1 MAKTIPFNIRLTID
15 GKEVVVNARRD
26 VERLGEALMA
36 TSRKADAVNKALVSW
51 SSISTI
57 ANNVYSSIQN
67 LTNAMSGYI
76 AKANAATEA
85 QTKLTTV
92 MRQRMGATAED
103 VASVNAA
110 VAAQTKLGVV
120 GGTVQRSG
128 LQQLA
133 TFASHKRTLTA
144 LLPAMNN
151 LLTQQ
156 KGLNA
161 TSEDAVGIANLLGKA
176 LQGQTGALRR
186 VGITFSETQEK
197 ALKAGNEG
205 ERAAMLAE
213 IITQNVGNMNAELA
227 KTDAGKAKQ
236 LANSF
241 GGVLTNIGKALMPYQ
256 SMIAQFGQLGMA
268 VTGVVQFGTA
278 LKGVG
283 VAAAGAVT
291 KLLKWGP
298 ASQVVRQASVGMGAV
313 LEVLIGKLRGVEVGA
328 TTTATA
334 IRTLK
339 VASVVG
345 LALAA
350 LSAIIYGVSKTLEQ
364 SKQALSA
371 EAVAKQTN
379 KQLTEQL
386 TERLK
391 DSKEAVADNMAQ
403 LYKDIAV
410 TKDWNG
416 TKAQEKKKVE
426 ELNSRYGETMGYFSS
441 VSEWYKALTENS
453 QAYCDQLT
461 IEATMRALANQAA
474 TNNMKLDDL
483 EEKRKKASTVQQ
495 TRAQQHPFLYGMM
508 VAEGANLD
516 VMHERI
522 KGTSER
528 ERIDAQIKAVKADN
542 LRLKQQMAA
551 YAKKGQAITFKVK
564 GSPEPPTTTTTTT
577 HTTPTTPTTPAPTAN
592 DVVDEPE
599 ITDGILSIR
608 QLDELVE
615 KLYADLLA
623 LPDTKVKEA
632 LDIQDDI
639 DTLEDY
645 RKKLETLQ
653 RMRYERSGGLQ
664 ADMGASSTI
673 GGNVAGNTAQ
683 VDLAALVRPVL
694 PSAEELEAKK
704 KELQGVSGFDI
715 IAKIDLRN
723 NEAEELRRQMETVAA
738 AVDAGEIGR
747 EMGEM
752 LADGINKQ
760 LAGIGK
766 VPLKFGKILRNT
778 DSVKE
783 RMDKAADA
791 INQVGSALQGM
802 GSAFELPEL
811 NIAGTIAQAI
821 ATTAMGFAQASA
833 NEGKNGNLWEWV
845 AASAVGMAQLM
856 AIISAVKGSTGYAT
870 GGIVGGNSYTG
881 DRIPVR
887 VNSGEM
893 ILNRWQQK
901 RLWDVAN
908 GLGSVPQV
916 GSVRPSIGAGSI
928 AQATVHVSVSGR
940 LVGQGRQLVA
950 VIGNERKARGKAGW
964 RLPWGVG
971 PALCT

>member
-1 MAKTIPFNIRLTID
+1 MAKTIPFNIKIRID
-15 GKEVVVNARRD
+15 GKDVVVSSRRD
-26 VERLGEALMA
+26 VERLGEALNASTQRANRFRDSMI
-36 TSRKADAVNKALVSW
+36 KW
-51 SSISTI
+51 SSISTTVG
-57 ANNVYSSIQN
+57 NVYSSLQN
-67 LTNAMSGYI
+67 LTNIMGGYI

-92 MRQRMGATAED
+92 MRQRMDATAED

-241 GGVLTNIGKALMPYQ
+241 GGVMVNIGKALMPYQ

-278 LKGVG
+278 LAGCG
-283 VAAAGAVT
+283 RAAAGAVT

-298 ASQVVRQASVGMGAV
+298 VSQVVRQASVGMGAV

-364 SKQALSA
+364 SKQ
-371 EAVAKQTN
+371 
-379 KQLTEQL
+379 
-386 TERLK
+386 
-391 DSKEAVADNMAQ
+391 AQ

-483 EEKRKKASTVQQ
+483 EEKRKKASTVRQ
-495 TRAQQHPFLYGMM
+495 TLAQQHPFLYGMM

-516 VMHERI
+516 TMHKGIR
-522 KGTSER
+522 GTSER
-528 ERIDAQIKAVKADN
+528 ERIDAQIKAVRADN
-542 LRLKQQMAA
+542 LRIKQQMAA

-577 HTTPTTPTTPAPTAN
+577 HTTPTTPAPTAN

-653 RMRYERSGGLQ
+653 RMRYERSGGLK
-664 ADMGASSTI
+664 ADMGASGTI

-704 KELQGVSGFDI
+704 KELKGVSGFDI

-723 NEAEELRRQMETVAA
+723 NEAEDLRRQLETVAA

-766 VPLKFGKILRNT
+766 VPLRFGKILRNT

-833 NEGKNGNLWEWV
+833 NEGKKGNLWEWV

-856 AIISAVKGSTGYAT
+856 AIIRAVKGSTGYAT

-964 RLPWGVG
+964 RLPWE
-971 PALCT
+971 

>member
-1 MAKTIPFNIRLTID
+1 MAKTIPFNIKIRID
-15 GKEVVVNARRD
+15 GKDVVVSSRRD
-26 VERLGEALMA
+26 VERLGEALNASTQRANRFRDSMI
-36 TSRKADAVNKALVSW
+36 KW
-51 SSISTI
+51 SAISSTVG
-57 ANNVYSSIQN
+57 NVYSSLQN
-67 LTNAMSGYI
+67 LTNIMGGYI

-92 MRQRMGATAED
+92 MRQRMSATAED

-241 GGVLTNIGKALMPYQ
+241 GGVMVNIGKALMPYQ

-278 LKGVG
+278 LAGCG
-283 VAAAGAVT
+283 RAAAGAVT

-298 ASQVVRQASVGMGAV
+298 VSQVVRQASVGMGAV

-391 DSKEAVADNMAQ
+391 DSKAAVADNIAQ

-410 TKDWNG
+410 TKNWNG

-453 QAYCDQLT
+453 QAYCEQLT

-474 TNNMKLDDL
+474 TNNLKLDDL
-483 EEKRKKASTVQQ
+483 KKKREKASTVQQ
-495 TRAQQHPFLYGMM
+495 TLAQQHPFLYAPI
-508 VAEGANLD
+508 VAEGANPYA
-516 VMHERI
+516 MHTRI
-522 KGTSER
+522 KGTSEK
-528 ERIDAQIKAVKADN
+528 EQIDAQIAAVRKAN
-542 LRLKQQMAA
+542 IEIQKQMEA
-551 YAKKGQAITFKVK
+551 YAKKGRAITFKVK

-577 HTTPTTPTTPAPTAN
+577 HTTPTTPTTPAPTVN

-653 RMRYERSGGLQ
+653 QMRYERSGGLK
-664 ADMGASSTI
+664 ADMGASGTI

-704 KELQGVSGFDI
+704 KELKGVSGFDI

-845 AASAVGMAQLM
+845 AASAVGLAQLM

-964 RLPWGVG
+964 RLPWE
-971 PALCT
+971 

>member
-1 MAKTIPFNIRLTID
+1 MAKTIPFNIKIRID
-15 GKEVVVNARRD
+15 GKDVVVSSRRD
-26 VERLGEALMA
+26 VERLGEALNASTQRANRFRDSMI
-36 TSRKADAVNKALVSW
+36 KW
-51 SSISTI
+51 SAISSTVG
-57 ANNVYSSIQN
+57 NVYSSLQN
-67 LTNAMSGYI
+67 LTNIMGGYI

-92 MRQRMGATAED
+92 MRQRMSATAED

-110 VAAQTKLGVV
+110 VAAQSKLGVV

-241 GGVLTNIGKALMPYQ
+241 GGVMVNIGKALMPYQ

-278 LKGVG
+278 LAGCG
-283 VAAAGAVT
+283 RAAAGAVT

-298 ASQVVRQASVGMGAV
+298 VSQVVRQASVGMGAV

-391 DSKEAVADNMAQ
+391 DSKAAVADNMAQ

-483 EEKRKKASTVQQ
+483 EEKRKKASTVRQ
-495 TRAQQHPFLYGMM
+495 TLAQQHPFLYGMM

-516 VMHERI
+516 TMHKGIR
-522 KGTSER
+522 GTSER

-577 HTTPTTPTTPAPTAN
+577 HTTPTTSTTPAPTAN

-664 ADMGASSTI
+664 ADMGASGTI

-723 NEAEELRRQMETVAA
+723 NEAEDLRRQLETVAA

-766 VPLKFGKILRNT
+766 VPLRFGKILRNT

-964 RLPWGVG
+964 RLPWE
-971 PALCT
+971 

>member
-1 MAKTIPFNIRLTID
+1 MAKTIPFNIKIRID
-15 GKEVVVNARRD
+15 GKDVVVSSRRD
-26 VERLGEALMA
+26 VERLGEALNASTQRANRFRDSMI
-36 TSRKADAVNKALVSW
+36 KW
-51 SSISTI
+51 SAISSTVG
-57 ANNVYSSIQN
+57 NVYSSLQN
-67 LTNAMSGYI
+67 LTNIMGGYI

-103 VASVNAA
+103 VALVNAA

-241 GGVLTNIGKALMPYQ
+241 GGVMVNIGKALMPYQ

-278 LKGVG
+278 LAGCG
-283 VAAAGAVT
+283 RAAAGAVT

-298 ASQVVRQASVGMGAV
+298 VSQVVRQASVGMGAV

-391 DSKEAVADNMAQ
+391 DSKAAVADNMAQ

-410 TKDWNG
+410 TKDWHG
-416 TKAQEKKKVE
+416 TKAQEKKMVE
-426 ELNSRYGETMGYFSS
+426 ELNGRYGETMGYFRS
-441 VSEWYKALTENS
+441 VSDWYKALVANS
-453 QAYCDQLT
+453 QAYCEQMSV
-461 IEATMRALANQAA
+461 EATMRVYANQMA
-474 TNNMKLDDL
+474 TNNVKLDDL
-483 EEKRKKASTVQQ
+483 KEKREKASTVQQ
-495 TRAQQHPFLYGMM
+495 TRAQQHPFLYASM
-508 VAEGANLD
+508 VAAGANLD
-516 VMHERI
+516 TMHERL
-522 KGTSER
+522 KGTSEK
-528 ERIDAQIKAVKADN
+528 EQIDAQMAAVRKDN
-542 LRLKQQMAA
+542 QRIQQLMDA
-551 YAKKGQAITFKVK
+551 YAKKRAGIVYKIK
-564 GSPEPPTTTTTTT
+564 GSDAPPTLETTTTTT
-577 HTTPTTPTTPAPTAN
+577 HTSPATPAPTVK

-623 LPDTKVKEA
+623 LPETKVKEA
-632 LDIQDDI
+632 LDVQEDI

-645 RKKLETLQ
+645 RKKLEELQ
-653 RMRYERSGGLQ
+653 RTRYERSGGLR
-664 ADMGASSTI
+664 ADMGAGGTI

-752 LADGINKQ
+752 LADGINKA
-760 LAGIGK
+760 LSGIGK
-766 VPLKFGKILRNT
+766 VPLRFGKILRNT

-845 AASAVGMAQLM
+845 AATAVGMAQLM

-916 GSVRPSIGAGSI
+916 GSVRPSNGAGSI

-964 RLPWGVG
+964 RLPWE
-971 PALCT
+971 

>member
-1 MAKTIPFNIRLTID
+1 MAKTIPFNIKIRID
-15 GKEVVVNARRD
+15 GKDVVVSSRRD
-26 VERLGEALMA
+26 VERLGEALNASTQRANRFRDSMI
-36 TSRKADAVNKALVSW
+36 KW
-51 SSISTI
+51 STI
-57 ANNVYSSIQN
+57 SSTVGNVYSSLQN
-67 LTNAMSGYI
+67 LTNIMGGYI

-92 MRQRMGATAED
+92 MRQRMSATAED

-156 KGLNA
+156 NGLNA
-161 TSEDAVGIANLLGKA
+161 TSEDAVNIANLLGKA

-241 GGVLTNIGKALMPYQ
+241 GGVMVNIGKALMPYQ

-278 LKGVG
+278 LAGCG
-283 VAAAGAVT
+283 RAAAGAVT

-298 ASQVVRQASVGMGAV
+298 VSQVVRQASVGMGAV

-364 SKQALSA
+364 SKQALSG

-391 DSKEAVADNMAQ
+391 DAKEAVADNMAQ

-483 EEKRKKASTVQQ
+483 EEKRKKASTVRQ
-495 TRAQQHPFLYGMM
+495 TLAQQHPFLYGMM

-516 VMHERI
+516 TMHKGIR
-522 KGTSER
+522 GTSER
-528 ERIDAQIKAVKADN
+528 ERIDAQIKAVRADN
-542 LRLKQQMAA
+542 LRIKQQMAA

-577 HTTPTTPTTPAPTAN
+577 HTTPTTPTTPAPTVN

-608 QLDELVE
+608 QLDELV
-615 KLYADLLA
+615 
-623 LPDTKVKEA
+623 
-632 LDIQDDI
+632 
-639 DTLEDY
+639 
-645 RKKLETLQ
+645 TLQ
-653 RMRYERSGGLQ
+653 RMRYERSGGLK
-664 ADMGASSTI
+664 ADMGASGTI

-704 KELQGVSGFDI
+704 KELKGVSGFDI

-723 NEAEELRRQMETVAA
+723 NEAEDLRRQLETVAA

-833 NEGKNGNLWEWV
+833 NATCGNGWPPLRWV
-845 AASAVGMAQLM
+845 
-856 AIISAVKGSTGYAT
+856 
-870 GGIVGGNSYTG
+870 
-881 DRIPVR
+881 
-887 VNSGEM
+887 
-893 ILNRWQQK
+893 
-901 RLWDVAN
+901 
-908 GLGSVPQV
+908 
-916 GSVRPSIGAGSI
+916 
-928 AQATVHVSVSGR
+928 
-940 LVGQGRQLVA
+940 
-950 VIGNERKARGKAGW
+950 W
-964 RLPWGVG
+964 RS
-971 PALCT
+971 

>member
-1 MAKTIPFNIRLTID
+1 MAKTIPFNIKIRID
-15 GKEVVVNARRD
+15 GKDVVVSSRRD
-26 VERLGEALMA
+26 VERLGEALNASTQRANRFRDSMIKWSAISA
-36 TSRKADAVNKALVSW
+36 TVG
-51 SSISTI
+51 
-57 ANNVYSSIQN
+57 NVYSSLQN
-67 LTNAMSGYI
+67 LTNIMGGYI

-92 MRQRMGATAED
+92 MRQRMSATTED

-241 GGVLTNIGKALMPYQ
+241 GGVMVNIGKALMPYQ

-278 LKGVG
+278 LAGCG
-283 VAAAGAVT
+283 RAAAGAVT

-298 ASQVVRQASVGMGAV
+298 VSQVVRQASVGMGAV

-391 DSKEAVADNMAQ
+391 DSKAAVADNIAQ

-577 HTTPTTPTTPAPTAN
+577 TTHTTPAPTAN

-664 ADMGASSTI
+664 ADMGASGTI

-723 NEAEELRRQMETVAA
+723 NEAEDLRRQLETVAA

-791 INQVGSALQGM
+791 ISQVGSALQGM

-845 AASAVGMAQLM
+845 AASAVGVAQLM

-964 RLPWGVG
+964 RLPWE
-971 PALCT
+971 

>member
-1 MAKTIPFNIRLTID
+1 MAKPIPFNIRLTID

-26 VERLGEALMA
+26 IEQLGEALMA

-298 ASQVVRQASVGMGAV
+298 VSQVVRQASVGMGAV

-386 TERLK
+386 TGRLK
-391 DSKEAVADNMAQ
+391 DAKEAVADNMAQ

-516 VMHERI
+516 VMHERV

-577 HTTPTTPTTPAPTAN
+577 HTTPTTPAPTAN

-664 ADMGASSTI
+664 TDMGASGTI

-723 NEAEELRRQMETVAA
+723 NEAEDLRRQLETVAA

-845 AASAVGMAQLM
+845 AASAVGVAQLM

-964 RLPWGVG
+964 RLPWE
-971 PALCT
+971 

>member
-26 VERLGEALMA
+26 IEQLGEALMA

-386 TERLK
+386 TGRLK
-391 DSKEAVADNMAQ
+391 DAKEAVADNMAQ

-483 EEKRKKASTVQQ
+483 EEKRKKASTVRQ
-495 TRAQQHPFLYGMM
+495 TLAQQHPFLYGMM

-516 VMHERI
+516 TMHKGIR
-522 KGTSER
+522 GTSER

-577 HTTPTTPTTPAPTAN
+577 HTTPTTPTTPAPAAN

-623 LPDTKVKEA
+623 LPETKVKEA

-664 ADMGASSTI
+664 ADMGASGTI

-723 NEAEELRRQMETVAA
+723 NEADELRRQMETVAA

-766 VPLKFGKILRNT
+766 VPLRFGKILRNT

-908 GLGSVPQV
+908 GLGGVPQV
-916 GSVRPSIGAGSI
+916 GSVRPAIGAGSI

-964 RLPWGVG
+964 RLPWE
-971 PALCT
+971 

>member
-26 VERLGEALMA
+26 IEQLGEALMA

-386 TERLK
+386 TGRLK
-391 DSKEAVADNMAQ
+391 DAKEAVADNMAQ

-577 HTTPTTPTTPAPTAN
+577 HTTPTTPAPTAN

-639 DTLEDY
+639 DTLEGY

-664 ADMGASSTI
+664 ADMGASGTI

-723 NEAEELRRQMETVAA
+723 NEAEDLRRQLETVAA

-845 AASAVGMAQLM
+845 AASAVGVAQLM

-964 RLPWGVG
+964 RLPWE
-971 PALCT
+971 

>member
-26 VERLGEALMA
+26 IEQLGEALMA

-103 VASVNAA
+103 VASVNTA

-386 TERLK
+386 TGRLK
-391 DSKEAVADNMAQ
+391 DAKEAVADNMAQ

-564 GSPEPPTTTTTTT
+564 GSPEPPTTTTTT
-577 HTTPTTPTTPAPTAN
+577 HTTPTTPAPTAN

-664 ADMGASSTI
+664 ADMGASGTI

-715 IAKIDLRN
+715 IAKIDIRN
-723 NEAEELRRQMETVAA
+723 NEAEDLRRQLETVAA

-845 AASAVGMAQLM
+845 AASAVGVAQLM

-908 GLGSVPQV
+908 GLGGVPQV

-964 RLPWGVG
+964 RLPWE
-971 PALCT
+971 

>member
-1 MAKTIPFNIRLTID
+1 MAKTIPFNIKIRID
-15 GKEVVVNARRD
+15 GKDVVVSSRRD
-26 VERLGEALMA
+26 VERLGEALNASTQRANRFRDSMI
-36 TSRKADAVNKALVSW
+36 KW
-51 SSISTI
+51 SSISSTVG
-57 ANNVYSSIQN
+57 NVYSSLQN
-67 LTNAMSGYI
+67 LTNIMGGYI

-92 MRQRMGATAED
+92 MRQRMSATAED

-110 VAAQTKLGVV
+110 VAAQSKLGVV

-241 GGVLTNIGKALMPYQ
+241 GGVMVNIGKALMPYQ

-278 LKGVG
+278 LAGCG
-283 VAAAGAVT
+283 RAAAGAVT

-298 ASQVVRQASVGMGAV
+298 VSQVVRQASVGMGAV

-391 DSKEAVADNMAQ
+391 DSKAAVADNIAQ

-410 TKDWNG
+410 TKYWNG

-461 IEATMRALANQAA
+461 IEATMRALVNQAA

-483 EEKRKKASTVQQ
+483 EEKRKKASTVRQ
-495 TRAQQHPFLYGMM
+495 TLAKQHPFLYGMM
-508 VAEGANLD
+508 VADGANLD
-516 VMHERI
+516 TMHKGIR
-522 KGTSER
+522 GTSER
-528 ERIDAQIKAVKADN
+528 ERIDAQIKAVKDDN

-577 HTTPTTPTTPAPTAN
+577 HTTPTTPTTPAPAAN

-664 ADMGASSTI
+664 ADMGAGGTV

-683 VDLAALVRPVL
+683 AELAAVIRPML
-694 PSAEELEAKK
+694 PSPAEMEEKK
-704 KELQGVSGFDI
+704 KALQGVSGFDI
-715 IAKIDLRN
+715 IAQIDLRN
-723 NEAEELRRQMETVAA
+723 NEAEELRRQMETVAT
-738 AVDAGEIGR
+738 AVNAGEIGK
-747 EMGEM
+747 ELGEM
-752 LADGINKQ
+752 LADGINKA
-760 LAGIGK
+760 LVGIGK
-766 VPLKFGKILRNT
+766 QPIRFRTVLKNT
-778 DSVKE
+778 DVLRE

-791 INQVGSALQGM
+791 INQVGSALSGM
-802 GSAFELPEL
+802 GDAFELPEL

-845 AASAVGMAQLM
+845 AATAVGMAQLM
-856 AIISAVKGSTGYAT
+856 SIISAVKGPTGYAT

-964 RLPWGVG
+964 RLPWE
-971 PALCT
+971 

>member
-57 ANNVYSSIQN
+57 ANNVYSSVQN

-92 MRQRMGATAED
+92 MRQRMSATTAD
-103 VASVNAA
+103 VAAVNEA
-110 VAAQTKLGVV
+110 VAAQSKLGVV

-298 ASQVVRQASVGMGAV
+298 VSQVVRQASVGMGAV

-371 EAVAKQTN
+371 EAVAKQAN

-386 TERLK
+386 TGRLK
-391 DSKEAVADNMAQ
+391 DAKEAVADNMAQ

-483 EEKRKKASTVQQ
+483 EEKRKKASTVRQ
-495 TRAQQHPFLYGMM
+495 TLAQQHPFLYGMM

-516 VMHERI
+516 TMHKGIR
-522 KGTSER
+522 GTSER

-577 HTTPTTPTTPAPTAN
+577 HTTPTTPTTPAPAAN

-664 ADMGASSTI
+664 ADMGASGTI
-673 GGNVAGNTAQ
+673 GGNVAGNTGR

-723 NEAEELRRQMETVAA
+723 NEAEDLRRQLETVAA

-766 VPLKFGKILRNT
+766 VPLRFGKILRNT

-845 AASAVGMAQLM
+845 AATAVGMAQLM

-908 GLGSVPQV
+908 GLGGVPQV
-916 GSVRPSIGAGSI
+916 GSVRPAIGAGSI

-964 RLPWGVG
+964 RLPWE
-971 PALCT
+971 

>member
-26 VERLGEALMA
+26 IEQLGEALMA

-76 AKANAATEA
+76 TKANAATEA

-386 TERLK
+386 TGRLK
-391 DSKEAVADNMAQ
+391 DAKEAVADNMAQ

-577 HTTPTTPTTPAPTAN
+577 TTHTTPTTPAPTAN

-664 ADMGASSTI
+664 ADMGASGTI

-723 NEAEELRRQMETVAA
+723 NEAEELRRQLETVAD

-845 AASAVGMAQLM
+845 AASAVGVAQLM

-964 RLPWGVG
+964 RLPWE
-971 PALCT
+971 

>member
-1 MAKTIPFNIRLTID
+1 MAKTIPFNIKIRID
-15 GKEVVVNARRD
+15 GKDVVVSSRRD
-26 VERLGEALMA
+26 MEKLGEALHASQKRASEFRDTMVKWN
-36 TSRKADAVNKALVSW
+36 TI
-51 SSISTI
+51 SSTVG
-57 ANNVYSSIQN
+57 NVYSSLQN
-67 LTNAMSGYI
+67 LTNIMGGYI

-92 MRQRMGATAED
+92 MRQRMSATTED

-241 GGVLTNIGKALMPYQ
+241 GGVMVNIGKALMPYQ

-278 LKGVG
+278 LAGCG
-283 VAAAGAVT
+283 RAAAGAVT

-298 ASQVVRQASVGMGAV
+298 VSQVVRQASVGMGAV

-391 DSKEAVADNMAQ
+391 DSKAAVADNIAQ

-483 EEKRKKASTVQQ
+483 EEKRKKASTVRQ
-495 TRAQQHPFLYGMM
+495 TLAQQHPFLYGMM

-516 VMHERI
+516 TMHKGIR
-522 KGTSER
+522 GTSER

-664 ADMGASSTI
+664 ADMGASGTI

-704 KELQGVSGFDI
+704 KELKGVSGFDI

-723 NEAEELRRQMETVAA
+723 NEAEDLRRQLETVAA

-845 AASAVGMAQLM
+845 AATAVGMAQLM

-964 RLPWGVG
+964 RLPWE
-971 PALCT
+971 

>member
-1 MAKTIPFNIRLTID
+1 M
-15 GKEVVVNARRD
+15 
-26 VERLGEALMA
+26 
-36 TSRKADAVNKALVSW
+36 
-51 SSISTI
+51 
-57 ANNVYSSIQN
+57 
-67 LTNAMSGYI
+67 
-76 AKANAATEA
+76 
-85 QTKLTTV
+85 
-92 MRQRMGATAED
+92 
-103 VASVNAA
+103 
-110 VAAQTKLGVV
+110 
-120 GGTVQRSG
+120 
-128 LQQLA
+128 
-133 TFASHKRTLTA
+133 
-144 LLPAMNN
+144 
-151 LLTQQ
+151 
-156 KGLNA
+156 
-161 TSEDAVGIANLLGKA
+161 
-176 LQGQTGALRR
+176 
-186 VGITFSETQEK
+186 
-197 ALKAGNEG
+197 
-205 ERAAMLAE
+205 
-213 IITQNVGNMNAELA
+213 
-227 KTDAGKAKQ
+227 
-236 LANSF
+236 
-241 GGVLTNIGKALMPYQ
+241 
-256 SMIAQFGQLGMA
+256 
-268 VTGVVQFGTA
+268 
-278 LKGVG
+278 
-283 VAAAGAVT
+283 
-291 KLLKWGP
+291 
-298 ASQVVRQASVGMGAV
+298 VRQASVGMGAV

-391 DSKEAVADNMAQ
+391 DAKAAVADNMAQ

-483 EEKRKKASTVQQ
+483 EEKRKKASTVRQ
-495 TRAQQHPFLYGMM
+495 TLAQQHPFLYGMM

-516 VMHERI
+516 TMHKGIR
-522 KGTSER
+522 GTSER

-577 HTTPTTPTTPAPTAN
+577 HTTPTTPTTPAPTVN

-623 LPDTKVKEA
+623 LPETKVKEA

-664 ADMGASSTI
+664 ADMGASGTI

-723 NEAEELRRQMETVAA
+723 NEAEDLRRQLETVAA

-845 AASAVGMAQLM
+845 AASAVGVAQLM

-908 GLGSVPQV
+908 GLGGVPQV

-964 RLPWGVG
+964 RLPWE
-971 PALCT
+971 

>member
-1 MAKTIPFNIRLTID
+1 MAKTIPFNIKIRID
-15 GKEVVVNARRD
+15 GKDVVVSSRRD
-26 VERLGEALMA
+26 MEKLGEALHASQKRASEFRDTMVKWN
-36 TSRKADAVNKALVSW
+36 TI
-51 SSISTI
+51 SSTVG
-57 ANNVYSSIQN
+57 NVYSSLQN
-67 LTNAMSGYI
+67 LTNIMGGYI

-92 MRQRMGATAED
+92 MRQRMSATAED

-156 KGLNA
+156 NGLNA
-161 TSEDAVGIANLLGKA
+161 TSEDAVNIANLLGKA

-241 GGVLTNIGKALMPYQ
+241 GGVMVNIGKALMPYQ

-278 LKGVG
+278 LAGCG
-283 VAAAGAVT
+283 RAAAGAVT

-334 IRTLK
+334 IRALK

-386 TERLK
+386 TGRLK
-391 DSKEAVADNMAQ
+391 DAKEAVADNMAQ

-564 GSPEPPTTTTTTT
+564 GSPEPPTTTTTT
-577 HTTPTTPTTPAPTAN
+577 HTTPTTPTTPAPTVN

-664 ADMGASSTI
+664 ADMGASGTI

-723 NEAEELRRQMETVAA
+723 NEAEDLRRQLETVAA

-845 AASAVGMAQLM
+845 AASAVGVAQLM

-964 RLPWGVG
+964 RLPWE
-971 PALCT
+971 

>member
-1 MAKTIPFNIRLTID
+1 MAKTIPFNIKIRID
-15 GKEVVVNARRD
+15 GKDVVVSSRRD
-26 VERLGEALMA
+26 MEKLGEALHASQKRASEFRDTMVKWN
-36 TSRKADAVNKALVSW
+36 TI
-51 SSISTI
+51 SSTVG
-57 ANNVYSSIQN
+57 NVYSSLQN
-67 LTNAMSGYI
+67 LTNIMGGYI

-92 MRQRMGATAED
+92 MRQRMSATAED

-156 KGLNA
+156 NGLNA
-161 TSEDAVGIANLLGKA
+161 TSEDAVNIANLLGKA

-241 GGVLTNIGKALMPYQ
+241 GGVMVNIGKALMPYQ

-278 LKGVG
+278 LAGCG
-283 VAAAGAVT
+283 RAAAGAVT

-298 ASQVVRQASVGMGAV
+298 VSQVVRQASVGMGAV

-391 DSKEAVADNMAQ
+391 DSKAAVADNMAQ

-453 QAYCDQLT
+453 QAYCEQLT

-483 EEKRKKASTVQQ
+483 EEKRKKASTVRQ
-495 TRAQQHPFLYGMM
+495 TLAQQHPFLYGMM

-516 VMHERI
+516 TMHKGIR
-522 KGTSER
+522 GTSER

-632 LDIQDDI
+632 LDIQNDI

-664 ADMGASSTI
+664 ADMGASGTI

-704 KELQGVSGFDI
+704 KELKGVSGFDI

-723 NEAEELRRQMETVAA
+723 NEAEDLRRQLETVAA

-766 VPLKFGKILRNT
+766 VPLRFGKILRNT

-964 RLPWGVG
+964 RLPWE
-971 PALCT
+971 

>member
-1 MAKTIPFNIRLTID
+1 MAKTIPFNIKIRID
-15 GKEVVVNARRD
+15 GKDVVVSSRRD
-26 VERLGEALMA
+26 VERLGEALNASTQRANRFRDSMI
-36 TSRKADAVNKALVSW
+36 KW
-51 SSISTI
+51 SAISSTVG
-57 ANNVYSSIQN
+57 NVYSSLQN
-67 LTNAMSGYI
+67 LTNIMGGYI

-92 MRQRMGATAED
+92 MRQRMSATAED

-156 KGLNA
+156 NGLNA
-161 TSEDAVGIANLLGKA
+161 TSEDAVNIANLLGKA

-241 GGVLTNIGKALMPYQ
+241 GGVMVNIGKALMPYQ

-278 LKGVG
+278 LAGCG
-283 VAAAGAVT
+283 RAAAGAVT

-313 LEVLIGKLRGVEVGA
+313 LEVLVGKLRGVEVGA

-386 TERLK
+386 TGRLK
-391 DSKEAVADNMAQ
+391 DAKEAVADNMAQ

-516 VMHERI
+516 VMHERV

-564 GSPEPPTTTTTTT
+564 GSPEPPTTTTTT
-577 HTTPTTPTTPAPTAN
+577 HTTPTTPTTPAPTVN

-623 LPDTKVKEA
+623 LPETKVKEA

-664 ADMGASSTI
+664 ADMGASGTI

-723 NEAEELRRQMETVAA
+723 NEAEDLRRQLETVAA

-845 AASAVGMAQLM
+845 AASAVGVAQLM

-964 RLPWGVG
+964 RLPWE
-971 PALCT
+971 

>member
-1 MAKTIPFNIRLTID
+1 MAKTIPFNIKIRID
-15 GKEVVVNARRD
+15 GKDVVVSSRRD
-26 VERLGEALMA
+26 VEKLGEALNASTQRANRFRDSMI
-36 TSRKADAVNKALVSW
+36 KW
-51 SSISTI
+51 SAISSTVG
-57 ANNVYSSIQN
+57 NVYNSLQN
-67 LTNAMSGYI
+67 LTNIMGGYI

-156 KGLNA
+156 NGLNA

-241 GGVLTNIGKALMPYQ
+241 GGVMVNIGKALMPYQ

-278 LKGVG
+278 LAGCG
-283 VAAAGAVT
+283 RAAAGAVT

-298 ASQVVRQASVGMGAV
+298 VSQVVRQASVGMGAV

-386 TERLK
+386 TGRLK
-391 DSKEAVADNMAQ
+391 DAKEAVADNIAQ

-426 ELNSRYGETMGYFSS
+426 ELNNRYGETMGYFSS

-453 QAYCDQLT
+453 QAYCEQLT

-474 TNNMKLDDL
+474 TNNLKLDDL
-483 EEKRKKASTVQQ
+483 KKKREKASTVQQ
-495 TRAQQHPFLYGMM
+495 TLAQQHPFLYAPI
-508 VAEGANLD
+508 VAEGANPYA
-516 VMHERI
+516 MHTRI

-528 ERIDAQIKAVKADN
+528 EQIDAQIAAVRKDN
-542 LRLKQQMAA
+542 QELQQQMAA
-551 YAKKGQAITFKVK
+551 YAKKGREIKFKVK

-577 HTTPTTPTTPAPTAN
+577 HTTPTTPTTPAPTVN

-623 LPDTKVKEA
+623 LPETKIKEA

-653 RMRYERSGGLQ
+653 QMRYERSGGLK
-664 ADMGASSTI
+664 ADMGASGTI

-704 KELQGVSGFDI
+704 KELKGVSGFDI

-723 NEAEELRRQMETVAA
+723 NEAEDLRRQLETVAA

-778 DSVKE
+778 DSVKD
-783 RMDKAADA
+783 RMNKAADA

-833 NEGKNGNLWEWV
+833 NEGKKGNLWEWV
-845 AASAVGMAQLM
+845 AASAVGVAQLM

-908 GLGSVPQV
+908 GLGNVPQV
-916 GSVRPSIGAGSI
+916 GSVRPAIGAGSI

-964 RLPWGVG
+964 RLPWE
-971 PALCT
+971 

>member
-1 MAKTIPFNIRLTID
+1 MAKTIPFNIKIRID
-15 GKEVVVNARRD
+15 GKDVVVSSRRD
-26 VERLGEALMA
+26 VERLGEALNASTQRANRFRDSMI
-36 TSRKADAVNKALVSW
+36 KW
-51 SSISTI
+51 SSISTTVG
-57 ANNVYSSIQN
+57 NVYSSLQN
-67 LTNAMSGYI
+67 LTNIMGGYI

-92 MRQRMGATAED
+92 MRQRMSATAED

-161 TSEDAVGIANLLGKA
+161 TSEDAVNIANLLGKA

-241 GGVLTNIGKALMPYQ
+241 GGVMVNIGKALMPYQ

-278 LKGVG
+278 LAGCG
-283 VAAAGAVT
+283 RAAAGAVT

-298 ASQVVRQASVGMGAV
+298 VSQVVRQASVGMGAV

-386 TERLK
+386 TGRLK
-391 DSKEAVADNMAQ
+391 DAKEAVADNMAQ

-426 ELNSRYGETMGYFSS
+426 ELNNRYGETMGYFSS

-474 TNNMKLDDL
+474 TNNLKLDDL
-483 EEKRKKASTVQQ
+483 KKKREKASTVQQ
-495 TRAQQHPFLYGMM
+495 TLAQQHPFLYAPI
-508 VAEGANLD
+508 VAEGANPYA
-516 VMHERI
+516 MHTRI
-522 KGTSER
+522 RGTSEK
-528 ERIDAQIKAVKADN
+528 EQINAQIAAVRRAN
-542 LRLKQQMAA
+542 IEIQKQMEA
-551 YAKKGQAITFKVK
+551 YAKKGRAITFKVK

-577 HTTPTTPTTPAPTAN
+577 HTTPTTPTTPAPTVN

-653 RMRYERSGGLQ
+653 RMRYERSGGLK
-664 ADMGASSTI
+664 ADMGASGTI

-723 NEAEELRRQMETVAA
+723 NEADELRRQMETVAA

-766 VPLKFGKILRNT
+766 VPLRFGKILRNT

-833 NEGKNGNLWEWV
+833 NEGKKGNLWEWV
-845 AASAVGMAQLM
+845 AATAVGMAQLM

-964 RLPWGVG
+964 RLPWE
-971 PALCT
+971 

>member
-26 VERLGEALMA
+26 IEQLGEALMA

-133 TFASHKRTLTA
+133 TFASHKRTLTT

-156 KGLNA
+156 NGLNA
-161 TSEDAVGIANLLGKA
+161 TSEDAVNIANLLGKA

-386 TERLK
+386 TGRLK
-391 DSKEAVADNMAQ
+391 DAKEAVADNMAQ

-516 VMHERI
+516 VMHERV

-564 GSPEPPTTTTTTT
+564 GSPEPPTTTTTT
-577 HTTPTTPTTPAPTAN
+577 HTTPTTPAPTAI

-664 ADMGASSTI
+664 ADMGASGTI
-673 GGNVAGNTAQ
+673 GGNVAGNTGR

-723 NEAEELRRQMETVAA
+723 NEAEDLRRQLETVAA

-766 VPLKFGKILRNT
+766 VPLRFGKILRNT

-791 INQVGSALQGM
+791 INQVGAALQGM

-845 AASAVGMAQLM
+845 AASAVGVAQLM

-964 RLPWGVG
+964 RLPWE
-971 PALCT
+971 

>member
-1 MAKTIPFNIRLTID
+1 MAKTIPFNIKIRID
-15 GKEVVVNARRD
+15 GKDVVVSSRRD
-26 VERLGEALMA
+26 VERLGEALSASTQRANRFRDSMI
-36 TSRKADAVNKALVSW
+36 KW
-51 SSISTI
+51 SAISSTVG
-57 ANNVYSSIQN
+57 NVYSSLQN
-67 LTNAMSGYI
+67 LTNIMGGYI

-92 MRQRMGATAED
+92 MRQRMSATAED

-110 VAAQTKLGVV
+110 VAAQSKLGVV

-241 GGVLTNIGKALMPYQ
+241 GGVMVNIGKALMPYQ

-278 LKGVG
+278 LAGCG
-283 VAAAGAVT
+283 RAAAGAVT

-298 ASQVVRQASVGMGAV
+298 VSQVVRQASVGMGAV

-391 DSKEAVADNMAQ
+391 DSKAAVADNIAQ

-516 VMHERI
+516 TMHKGIR
-522 KGTSER
+522 GTSER

-577 HTTPTTPTTPAPTAN
+577 HTTPTTPTTPAPAAN

-664 ADMGASSTI
+664 ADMGASGTI

-723 NEAEELRRQMETVAA
+723 NEADELRRQMETVAA

-766 VPLKFGKILRNT
+766 VPLRFGKILRNT
-778 DSVKE
+778 DSVKK

-964 RLPWGVG
+964 RLPWE
-971 PALCT
+971 

>member
-1 MAKTIPFNIRLTID
+1 MAKTIPFNIKIRID
-15 GKEVVVNARRD
+15 GKDVVVSSRRD
-26 VERLGEALMA
+26 MEKLGEALHASQKRASEFRDTMVKWN
-36 TSRKADAVNKALVSW
+36 TI
-51 SSISTI
+51 SSTVG
-57 ANNVYSSIQN
+57 NVYSSLQN
-67 LTNAMSGYI
+67 LTNIMGGYI

-92 MRQRMGATAED
+92 MRQRMSATAED

-110 VAAQTKLGVV
+110 VAAQSKLGVV

-161 TSEDAVGIANLLGKA
+161 TSEDAVGIANLMGKA

-241 GGVLTNIGKALMPYQ
+241 GGVMVNIGKALMPYQ

-278 LKGVG
+278 LAGCG
-283 VAAAGAVT
+283 RAAAGAVT

-298 ASQVVRQASVGMGAV
+298 VSQVVRQASVGMGAV

-391 DSKEAVADNMAQ
+391 DSKAAVADNIAQ

-453 QAYCDQLT
+453 QAYCEQLT

-483 EEKRKKASTVQQ
+483 EEKRKKASTVRQ
-495 TRAQQHPFLYGMM
+495 TLAQQHPFLYGMM

-516 VMHERI
+516 TMHKGIR
-522 KGTSER
+522 GTSER

-632 LDIQDDI
+632 LDIQNDI

-664 ADMGASSTI
+664 ADMGASGTI

-704 KELQGVSGFDI
+704 KELKGVSGFDI

-723 NEAEELRRQMETVAA
+723 NEADELRRQMETVAA

-760 LAGIGK
+760 LARIGN

-833 NEGKNGNLWEWV
+833 NEGKKGNLWEWV

-856 AIISAVKGSTGYAT
+856 AIISAMKGSTGYAT

-964 RLPWGVG
+964 RLPWE
-971 PALCT
+971 

>member
-26 VERLGEALMA
+26 IEQLGEALMA

-133 TFASHKRTLTA
+133 TFASHKRTLTT

-156 KGLNA
+156 NGLNA
-161 TSEDAVGIANLLGKA
+161 TSEDAVNIANLLGKA

-386 TERLK
+386 TGRLK
-391 DSKEAVADNMAQ
+391 DAKEAVADNMAQ

-516 VMHERI
+516 VMHERV

-577 HTTPTTPTTPAPTAN
+577 PTTHTTPTTPAPTAN

-664 ADMGASSTI
+664 ADMGASGTI

-715 IAKIDLRN
+715 IAKIDLMN
-723 NEAEELRRQMETVAA
+723 NEAEDLRRKLETVAA

-845 AASAVGMAQLM
+845 AASAVGVAQLM

-964 RLPWGVG
+964 RLPWE
-971 PALCT
+971 

>member
-1 MAKTIPFNIRLTID
+1 MAKTIPFNIKIRID
-15 GKEVVVNARRD
+15 GKDVVVSSRRD
-26 VERLGEALMA
+26 VERLGEALNASTQRANRFRDSMI
-36 TSRKADAVNKALVSW
+36 KW
-51 SSISTI
+51 SAISSTVG
-57 ANNVYSSIQN
+57 NVYSSLQN
-67 LTNAMSGYI
+67 LTNIMGGYI

-92 MRQRMGATAED
+92 MRQRMSATAED

-241 GGVLTNIGKALMPYQ
+241 GGVMVNIGKALMPYQ

-278 LKGVG
+278 LAGCG
-283 VAAAGAVT
+283 RAAAGAVT
-291 KLLKWGP
+291 KLLKWAP
-298 ASQVVRQASVGMGAV
+298 VSQVVRQASVGMGAV

-391 DSKEAVADNMAQ
+391 DSKAAVADNIAQ

-483 EEKRKKASTVQQ
+483 EEKRKKASTVRQ
-495 TRAQQHPFLYGMM
+495 TLAQQHPFLYGMM

-516 VMHERI
+516 TMHKGIR
-522 KGTSER
+522 GTSER

-577 HTTPTTPTTPAPTAN
+577 HTTPTTPTTPAPAAN

-664 ADMGASSTI
+664 ADMGASGTI
-673 GGNVAGNTAQ
+673 GGNVAGNTGR

-723 NEAEELRRQMETVAA
+723 NEAEDLRRQLETVAA

-766 VPLKFGKILRNT
+766 VPLRFGKILRNT

-845 AASAVGMAQLM
+845 AATAVGMAQLM

-964 RLPWGVG
+964 RLPWE
-971 PALCT
+971 

>member
-1 MAKTIPFNIRLTID
+1 MAKTIPFNIKIRID
-15 GKEVVVNARRD
+15 GKDVVVSSRRD
-26 VERLGEALMA
+26 VERLGEALNASTQRANRFRDSMI
-36 TSRKADAVNKALVSW
+36 KW
-51 SSISTI
+51 SSISTTVG
-57 ANNVYSSIQN
+57 NVYSSLQN
-67 LTNAMSGYI
+67 LTNIMGGYI

-92 MRQRMGATAED
+92 MRQRMSATAED

-156 KGLNA
+156 NGLNA

-241 GGVLTNIGKALMPYQ
+241 GGVMVNIGKALMPYQ

-278 LKGVG
+278 LAGCG
-283 VAAAGAVT
+283 RAAAGAVT

-298 ASQVVRQASVGMGAV
+298 VSQVVRQASVGMGAV

-386 TERLK
+386 TGRLK
-391 DSKEAVADNMAQ
+391 DAKEAVADNMAQ

-564 GSPEPPTTTTTTT
+564 GSPEPPTTTTTT
-577 HTTPTTPTTPAPTAN
+577 HTTPTTPTTPAPTVN

-664 ADMGASSTI
+664 ADMGASGTI

-723 NEAEELRRQMETVAA
+723 NEAEDLRRQLETVAA

-766 VPLKFGKILRNT
+766 VPLRFGKILRNT

-908 GLGSVPQV
+908 GLGNVPQV

-964 RLPWGVG
+964 RLPWE
-971 PALCT
+971 

>member
-1 MAKTIPFNIRLTID
+1 MAKTIPFNIKIRID
-15 GKEVVVNARRD
+15 GKDVVVSSRRD
-26 VERLGEALMA
+26 VERLGEALNASTQRANRFRDSMI
-36 TSRKADAVNKALVSW
+36 KW
-51 SSISTI
+51 SAISSTVG
-57 ANNVYSSIQN
+57 NVYSSLQN
-67 LTNAMSGYI
+67 LTNIMGGYI

-92 MRQRMGATAED
+92 MRQRMSATAED

-241 GGVLTNIGKALMPYQ
+241 GGVMVNIGKALMPYQ

-278 LKGVG
+278 LAGCG
-283 VAAAGAVT
+283 RAAAGAVT

-298 ASQVVRQASVGMGAV
+298 VSQVVRQASVGMGAV

-339 VASVVG
+339 VASVGG

-391 DSKEAVADNMAQ
+391 DAKAAVADNMAQ

-483 EEKRKKASTVQQ
+483 EEKRKKASTVRQ
-495 TRAQQHPFLYGMM
+495 TLAQQHPFLYGMM

-516 VMHERI
+516 TMHKGIR
-522 KGTSER
+522 GTSER

-577 HTTPTTPTTPAPTAN
+577 HTTPTTPTTPAPTVN

-623 LPDTKVKEA
+623 LPETKVKEA

-664 ADMGASSTI
+664 ADMGASGTI

-704 KELQGVSGFDI
+704 KELKGVSGFDI

-723 NEAEELRRQMETVAA
+723 NEAEDLRRQLETVAA

-766 VPLKFGKILRNT
+766 VPLRFGKILRNT

-908 GLGSVPQV
+908 GFGNVPQV

-964 RLPWGVG
+964 RLPWE
-971 PALCT
+971 

>member
-1 MAKTIPFNIRLTID
+1 MAKTIPFNIKIRID
-15 GKEVVVNARRD
+15 GKDVVVSSRRD
-26 VERLGEALMA
+26 VERLGEALNASTQRANRFRDSMI
-36 TSRKADAVNKALVSW
+36 KW
-51 SSISTI
+51 SAISSTVG
-57 ANNVYSSIQN
+57 NVYSSLQN
-67 LTNAMSGYI
+67 LTNIMGGYI

-92 MRQRMGATAED
+92 MRQRMSATAED

-241 GGVLTNIGKALMPYQ
+241 GGVMVNIGKALMPYQ

-278 LKGVG
+278 LAGCG
-283 VAAAGAVT
+283 RAAAGAVT

-298 ASQVVRQASVGMGAV
+298 VSQVVRQASVGMGAV

-391 DSKEAVADNMAQ
+391 DAKAAVADNMAQ

-483 EEKRKKASTVQQ
+483 EEKRKKASTVRQ
-495 TRAQQHPFLYGMM
+495 TLAQQHPFLYGMM

-516 VMHERI
+516 TMHKGIR
-522 KGTSER
+522 GTSER

-577 HTTPTTPTTPAPTAN
+577 HTPPTTPTTPAPTVN

-623 LPDTKVKEA
+623 LPETKVKEA

-664 ADMGASSTI
+664 ADMGASGTI
-673 GGNVAGNTAQ
+673 GGNVAGNTGR

-704 KELQGVSGFDI
+704 KELKGVSGFDI

-723 NEAEELRRQMETVAA
+723 NEAEDLRRQLETVAA

-766 VPLKFGKILRNT
+766 VPLRFGKILRNT

-821 ATTAMGFAQASA
+821 ATTTMGFAQASA
-833 NEGKNGNLWEWV
+833 NEGKKGNLWEWV

-964 RLPWGVG
+964 RLPWE
-971 PALCT
+971 

>member
-1 MAKTIPFNIRLTID
+1 MAKTIPFNIKIRID
-15 GKEVVVNARRD
+15 GKDVVVSSRRD
-26 VERLGEALMA
+26 VERLGEALNASTQRANRFRDSMI
-36 TSRKADAVNKALVSW
+36 KW
-51 SSISTI
+51 SAISSTVG
-57 ANNVYSSIQN
+57 NVYSSLQN
-67 LTNAMSGYI
+67 LTNIMGGYI

-92 MRQRMGATAED
+92 MRQRMSATAED

-110 VAAQTKLGVV
+110 VAAQSKLGVV

-241 GGVLTNIGKALMPYQ
+241 GGVMVNIGKALMPYQ

-278 LKGVG
+278 LAGCG
-283 VAAAGAVT
+283 RAAAGAVT

-298 ASQVVRQASVGMGAV
+298 VSQVVRQASVGMGAV

-391 DSKEAVADNMAQ
+391 DAKEAVADNMAQ

-474 TNNMKLDDL
+474 TNNLKLDDL
-483 EEKRKKASTVQQ
+483 KKKREKASTVQQ
-495 TRAQQHPFLYGMM
+495 TLAQQHPFLYAPI
-508 VAEGANLD
+508 VAEGANPYA
-516 VMHERI
+516 MHTRI
-522 KGTSER
+522 KGTSEK
-528 ERIDAQIKAVKADN
+528 EQIDAQIAAVRRAN
-542 LRLKQQMAA
+542 IEIQKQMEA
-551 YAKKGQAITFKVK
+551 YAKKGRAITFKVK

-577 HTTPTTPTTPAPTAN
+577 HTTPTTPTTPAPTVN

-623 LPDTKVKEA
+623 LPETKVKEA

-664 ADMGASSTI
+664 ADMGASGTI

-723 NEAEELRRQMETVAA
+723 NEAEDLRRQLETVAA

-833 NEGKNGNLWEWV
+833 NEGKKGNLWEWV
-845 AASAVGMAQLM
+845 AASAVGVAQLM

-908 GLGSVPQV
+908 GLGSVPQI

-964 RLPWGVG
+964 RLPWE
-971 PALCT
+971 

>member
-1 MAKTIPFNIRLTID
+1 MAKTIPFNIKIRID
-15 GKEVVVNARRD
+15 GKDVVVSSRRD
-26 VERLGEALMA
+26 VERLGEALNASTQRANRFRDSMI
-36 TSRKADAVNKALVSW
+36 KW
-51 SSISTI
+51 SSISTTVG
-57 ANNVYSSIQN
+57 NVYSSLQN
-67 LTNAMSGYI
+67 LTNIMGGYI

-92 MRQRMGATAED
+92 MRQRMSATAED

-156 KGLNA
+156 NGLNA

-241 GGVLTNIGKALMPYQ
+241 GGVMVNIGKALMPYQ

-278 LKGVG
+278 LAGCG
-283 VAAAGAVT
+283 RAAAGAVT

-298 ASQVVRQASVGMGAV
+298 VSQVVRQASVGMGAV

-386 TERLK
+386 TGRLK
-391 DSKEAVADNMAQ
+391 DAKEAVADNMAQ

-551 YAKKGQAITFKVK
+551 YAKKSQAITFKVK

-577 HTTPTTPTTPAPTAN
+577 TTHTTPTTPAPTAN

-664 ADMGASSTI
+664 ADMGASGTI

-723 NEAEELRRQMETVAA
+723 NEAEDLRRQLETVAA

-845 AASAVGMAQLM
+845 AASAVGVAQLM

-964 RLPWGVG
+964 RLPWE
-971 PALCT
+971 

>member
-161 TSEDAVGIANLLGKA
+161 TSEDAVNIANLLGKA

-298 ASQVVRQASVGMGAV
+298 VSQVVRQASVGMGAV

-386 TERLK
+386 TGRLK
-391 DSKEAVADNMAQ
+391 DAKEAVADNMAQ

-564 GSPEPPTTTTTTT
+564 GSPEPPTTTTTT
-577 HTTPTTPTTPAPTAN
+577 HTTHTTPAPTAN

-664 ADMGASSTI
+664 ADMGASGTI

-723 NEAEELRRQMETVAA
+723 NEAEDLRRQLETVAA

-845 AASAVGMAQLM
+845 AASAVGVAQLM

-964 RLPWGVG
+964 RLPWE
-971 PALCT
+971 

>member
-133 TFASHKRTLTA
+133 TFASHKRTLTT

-156 KGLNA
+156 NGLNA
-161 TSEDAVGIANLLGKA
+161 TSEDAVNIANLLGKA

-386 TERLK
+386 TGRLK
-391 DSKEAVADNMAQ
+391 DAKEAVADNMAQ

-564 GSPEPPTTTTTTT
+564 GSPEPPTTTTTT

-664 ADMGASSTI
+664 ADMGASGTI

-723 NEAEELRRQMETVAA
+723 NEAEDLRRQLETVAA

-766 VPLKFGKILRNT
+766 VPLRFGKILRNT

-845 AASAVGMAQLM
+845 AASAVGVAQLM

-964 RLPWGVG
+964 RLPWE
-971 PALCT
+971 

>member
-26 VERLGEALMA
+26 IEQLGEALMA

-256 SMIAQFGQLGMA
+256 IMIAQFGQLGMA

-386 TERLK
+386 TGRLK
-391 DSKEAVADNMAQ
+391 DAKEAVADNIAQ

-483 EEKRKKASTVQQ
+483 EEKRKKASTVRQ
-495 TRAQQHPFLYGMM
+495 TLAQQHPFLYGMM

-516 VMHERI
+516 TMHKGIR
-522 KGTSER
+522 GTSER

-577 HTTPTTPTTPAPTAN
+577 HTTPTTPTTPAPTVN

-623 LPDTKVKEA
+623 LPETKIKEA

-645 RKKLETLQ
+645 RKKLEALQ

-664 ADMGASSTI
+664 ADMGASGTI
-673 GGNVAGNTAQ
+673 GGNVAGNTGR

-723 NEAEELRRQMETVAA
+723 NEAEDLRRQLETVAA

-845 AASAVGMAQLM
+845 AASAVGVAQLM

-964 RLPWGVG
+964 RLPWE
-971 PALCT
+971 

>member
-1 MAKTIPFNIRLTID
+1 MAKTIPFNIKIRID
-15 GKEVVVNARRD
+15 GKDVVVSSRRD
-26 VERLGEALMA
+26 VERLGEALSASTQRANRFRDSMI
-36 TSRKADAVNKALVSW
+36 KW
-51 SSISTI
+51 SAISSTVG
-57 ANNVYSSIQN
+57 NVYSSLQN
-67 LTNAMSGYI
+67 LTNIMGGYI

-92 MRQRMGATAED
+92 MRQRMSATAED

-110 VAAQTKLGVV
+110 VAAQSKLGVV

-241 GGVLTNIGKALMPYQ
+241 GGVMVNIGKALMPYQ

-278 LKGVG
+278 LAGCG
-283 VAAAGAVT
+283 RAAAGAVT

-298 ASQVVRQASVGMGAV
+298 VSQVVRQASVGMGAV

-379 KQLTEQL
+379 KQLTE
-386 TERLK
+386 RLK
-391 DSKEAVADNMAQ
+391 DSKAAVADNIAQ

-483 EEKRKKASTVQQ
+483 EEKRKKASTVRQ
-495 TRAQQHPFLYGMM
+495 TLAQQHPFLYGMM

-516 VMHERI
+516 TMHKGIR
-522 KGTSER
+522 GTSER

-577 HTTPTTPTTPAPTAN
+577 HTTPTTPTTPAPAAN

-664 ADMGASSTI
+664 ADMGASGTI

-723 NEAEELRRQMETVAA
+723 NEADELRRQMETVAA

-766 VPLKFGKILRNT
+766 VPLRFGRILRNT

-845 AASAVGMAQLM
+845 AASAVGVAQLM

-964 RLPWGVG
+964 RLPWE
-971 PALCT
+971 

>member
-1 MAKTIPFNIRLTID
+1 MAKTIPFNIKIRID
-15 GKEVVVNARRD
+15 GKDVVVSSRRD
-26 VERLGEALMA
+26 VERLGEALNASTQRANRFRDSMI
-36 TSRKADAVNKALVSW
+36 KW
-51 SSISTI
+51 SAISSTVG
-57 ANNVYSSIQN
+57 NVYSSLQN
-67 LTNAMSGYI
+67 LTNIMGGYI

-92 MRQRMGATAED
+92 MRQRMSATAED

-241 GGVLTNIGKALMPYQ
+241 GGVMVNIGKALMPYQ

-278 LKGVG
+278 LAGCG
-283 VAAAGAVT
+283 RAAAGAVT

-298 ASQVVRQASVGMGAV
+298 VSQVVRQASVGMGAV

-391 DSKEAVADNMAQ
+391 DAKAAVADNMAQ

-483 EEKRKKASTVQQ
+483 EEKRKKASTVRQ
-495 TRAQQHPFLYGMM
+495 TLAQQHPFLYGMM

-516 VMHERI
+516 TMHKGIR
-522 KGTSER
+522 GTSER

-577 HTTPTTPTTPAPTAN
+577 HTTPTTPTTPAPTVN

-623 LPDTKVKEA
+623 LPETKVKEA

-664 ADMGASSTI
+664 ADMGASGTI

-704 KELQGVSGFDI
+704 KELKGVSGFDI

-723 NEAEELRRQMETVAA
+723 NEAEDLRRQLETVAA

-766 VPLKFGKILRNT
+766 VPLRFGKILRNT

-908 GLGSVPQV
+908 GFGNVPQV

-964 RLPWGVG
+964 RLPWE
-971 PALCT
+971 